1 MYDMLDVVLLCRM
14 MSAQYRIKIQP
25 GVCSTADKFDAQ
37 AWCRKDKDGYVLQ
50 VPFSP
55 YMTEEQWRYLRG
67 YIDHECGHVKF
78 TDFETYANMY
88 RSVVADCL
96 RYKPGASVTL
106 KDFLHDYASMV
117 INILE
122 DVRIERLMGIDFP
135 GSRTNLNTLSE
146 YLFKDCYSV
155 GMMMGNG
162 MTGRLYSLLFM
173 RVRSLIN
180 PALEESAQLLYDDM
194 KADVLGEYTEYTR
207 HLDAVWGIGDI
218 FVQNWNVEGAA
229 LEFIR
234 IVIEVLE
241 VLEDCTNTT
250 KGTNNRKSSGNTS
263 DSSAGGTGDSSAG
276 GTGDSSDDD
285 TGDSSDGDTGDSSDG
300 DTGDSSDGDTGDSSK
315 NAHPSRKKSVTISAK
330 TVSSMAADLYDMQR
344 DDKGN
349 VSRRFLDA
357 VRDMTDSLEDNKQIS
372 DADLMLVDSMFTH
385 TAERLDKL
393 LDKTKMNALADG
405 KPVYI
410 TGCSRVQALS
420 PEQRGDMDVVMYN
433 LYGRLADVLQ
443 TMTMVRHSTGMC
455 GARLDARVLHRTS
468 VGDGRIF
475 SKKVQRLRRVTEV
488 ALLFD
493 ASGSMSLTEYGKSNN
508 NEMAQCMAL
517 GCLKALRAL
526 PGVKSSLSGFSNG
539 EMFVMSDYG
548 GPVHEVILSAIGG
561 TPLGAS
567 LVELTSQFSDGPDV
581 RRIIL
586 FFTDGFPDNVGSVT
600 MALNLAKRSGIEVY
614 GIGLQTKAIHTFMDS
629 DHSIIVNSIHE
640 LAGGMCD
647 MLRKGMVRAYEV

>member
-1 MYDMLDVVLLCRM
+1 MYNMVDVVLLCRM
-14 MSAQYRIKIQP
+14 LSAQYKIKIQP
-25 GVCSTADKFDAQ
+25 GACSVADKFDAP

-67 YIDHECGHVKF
+67 FIDHECGHVKF
-78 TDFETYANMY
+78 TDFETYTNMQK
-88 RSVVADCL
+88 SVVDDCL
-96 RYKPGASVTL
+96 RNYKPVASVTL
-106 KDFLHDYASMV
+106 KGFLKDYANMV
-117 INILE
+117 VNILE

-135 GSRTNLNTLSE
+135 GSRTNLNKLSE
-146 YLFKDCYSV
+146 HLFKDCYSV
-155 GMMMGNG
+155 STMMGNG
-162 MTGRLYSLLFM
+162 MVGRLYSLLFM

-194 KADVLGEYTEYTR
+194 KVEVLSECMEYIR
-207 HLDAVWGIGDI
+207 HLDAVWGIGDS
-218 FVQNWNVEGAA
+218 FRQDWNVERAA
-229 LEFIR
+229 REFIR

-241 VLEDCTNTT
+241 DYTNTT
-250 KGTNNRKSSGNTS
+250 QSINSNRTSS
-263 DSSAGGTGDSSAG
+263 
-276 GTGDSSDDD
+276 
-285 TGDSSDGDTGDSSDG
+285 GDTGDSSDG
-300 DTGDSSDGDTGDSSK
+300 DTGDSSYGDTGDSSDGGT
-315 NAHPSRKKSVTISAK
+315 ASGKKSVAVSAK
-330 TVSSMAADLYDMQR
+330 AVSAMASDLYNLQWNDE
-344 DDKGN
+344 GN
-349 VSRRFLDA
+349 ISRRFLDEMQTA
-357 VRDMTDSLEDNKQIS
+357 TDRLENNNQIS
-372 DADLMLVDSMFTH
+372 DEDLTLVDSMFTH
-385 TAERLDKL
+385 TAERLDTL
-393 LDKTKMNALADG
+393 LDRTKMNALADG
-405 KPVYI
+405 KRVYI
-410 TGCSRVQALS
+410 TECSHIHALS

-443 TMTMVRHSTGMC
+443 TMTLVRHSTGLC
-455 GARLDARVLHRTS
+455 GARLDAHVLHRAS

-493 ASGSMSLTEYGKSNN
+493 ASGSMVMNEYGKSNN

-548 GPVHEVILSAIGG
+548 DPVQEVILSAIGG

-600 MALNLAKRSGIEVY
+600 MALDLAKRSGIEVY
-614 GIGLQTKAIHTFMDS
+614 GIGLQTKAINTFMDS
-629 DHSIIVNSIHE
+629 DHSIIVNSIND

>member
-25 GVCSTADKFDAQ
+25 GVCSTADKFDAP

-78 TDFETYANMY
+78 TDFETYANMS

-146 YLFKDCYSV
+146 YLFKDCCSAS
-155 GMMMGNG
+155 MTMGDG

-180 PALEESAQLLYDDM
+180 PALEEPAQLLYDDL
-194 KADVLGEYTEYTR
+194 KADVLVEDYTEYTR

-218 FVQNWNVEGAA
+218 FVQDWNVECAA

-241 VLEDCTNTT
+241 DYTNTT

-263 DSSAGGTGDSSAG
+263 DSSAAG
-276 GTGDSSDDD
+276 G
-285 TGDSSDGDTGDSSDG
+285 TGDSSDG

-315 NAHPSRKKSVTISAK
+315 AAPASRKKSVTISAK

-372 DADLMLVDSMFTH
+372 DEDLAFMDAMFSR
-385 TAERLDKL
+385 TAKRLDTL
-393 LDKTKMNALADG
+393 LDRTKMNALADG

-410 TGCSRVQALS
+410 TGCSRVHALS

-455 GARLDARVLHRTS
+455 GARLDAHVLHRTS

-526 PGVKSSLSGFSNG
+526 PVVKSSLSGFSNG

>member
-25 GVCSTADKFDAQ
+25 GVCSTADKFDAP

-78 TDFETYANMY
+78 TDFETYANMS

-146 YLFKDCYSV
+146 YLFKDCCSV
-155 GMMMGNG
+155 SMTMGNG

-194 KADVLGEYTEYTR
+194 KADVLGKYTEYTR
-207 HLDAVWGIGDI
+207 HLDAVWDIGDI
-218 FVQNWNVEGAA
+218 FVQDWNVEGAA

-241 VLEDCTNTT
+241 DYTNTT

-263 DSSAGGTGDSSAG
+263 DSSAGGTGDSS
-276 GTGDSSDDD
+276 
-285 TGDSSDGDTGDSSDG
+285 DGDTSDSP
-300 DTGDSSDGDTGDSSK
+300 DGDTGDSSK
-315 NAHPSRKKSVTISAK
+315 AAQTSRKKSVTISAK

-357 VRDMTDSLEDNKQIS
+357 VRDMTDSLEDNNQIS
-372 DADLMLVDSMFTH
+372 DEDLAFMDAMFSR
-385 TAERLDKL
+385 TAKRLDTL
-393 LDKTKMNALADG
+393 LDKTKMTALADG
-405 KPVYI
+405 KHVYI
-410 TGCSRVQALS
+410 TDCSRVQALS

>member
-1 MYDMLDVVLLCRM
+1 MYNMVDVVLLCRM
-14 MSAQYRIKIQP
+14 LSAQYKIKIQP
-25 GVCSTADKFDAQ
+25 GTCSVADKFDAP
-37 AWCRKDKDGYVLQ
+37 AWCRKDKDGYILS

-67 YIDHECGHVKF
+67 FIDHECGHVKF
-78 TDFETYANMY
+78 TDFQTYMDLQK
-88 RSVVADCL
+88 SVVADCL
-96 RYKPGASVTL
+96 QYKPRASAYL
-106 KDFLHDYASMV
+106 KDFLKDYANMV

-135 GSRTNLNTLSE
+135 GSRTNLNKLSE
-146 YLFKDCYSV
+146 HLFKDCYSV
-155 GMMMGNG
+155 STMMGNG
-162 MTGRLYSLLFM
+162 MAGRLYSLLFM

-194 KADVLGEYTEYTR
+194 KADVQVDDYAEYTR

-218 FVQNWNVEGAA
+218 FRQDWSVEHAA

-241 VLEDCTNTT
+241 DYTNTT
-250 KGTNNRKSSGNTS
+250 QGTSNRTSSG
-263 DSSAGGTGDSSAG
+263 
-276 GTGDSSDDD
+276 D
-285 TGDSSDGDTGDSSDG
+285 TGDSSYGDTGDSSDG
-300 DTGDSSDGDTGDSSK
+300 GTASG
-315 NAHPSRKKSVTISAK
+315 KKSVAVSDKAVSAM
-330 TVSSMAADLYDMQR
+330 SSDLYGIRR

-349 VSRRFLDA
+349 ISRRFLDA
-357 VRDMTDSLEDNKQIS
+357 VWDMTDSLKDNNQIS
-372 DADLMLVDSMFTH
+372 DADLAFMDFMFTRP
-385 TAERLDKL
+385 ADRL
-393 LDKTKMNALADG
+393 LDTLRYKNMMDALADG
-405 KPVYI
+405 KRVYI
-410 TGCSRVQALS
+410 TEHNYVHALN

-443 TMTMVRHSTGMC
+443 TMTLVRHGTGMC
-455 GARLDARVLHRTS
+455 GARLDARVLHRAS

-493 ASGSMSLTEYGKSNN
+493 ASGSMSMNEYGQSNN

-539 EMFVMSDYG
+539 EMFVMSDYDD
-548 GPVHEVILSAIGG
+548 PVQEVILSACGG

-600 MALNLAKRSGIEVY
+600 LALDLAKRSGIEVY
-614 GIGLQTKAIHTFMDS
+614 GIGLQTKAINTFMDS
-629 DHSIIVNSIHE
+629 DHSIIVNSIND

>member
-1 MYDMLDVVLLCRM
+1 MYDIVDVVLLCRM

-25 GVCSTADKFDAQ
+25 GVCSSADKFDAQ

-78 TDFETYANMY
+78 TDFETYANMS
-88 RSVVADCL
+88 RSVVSDCL
-96 RYKPGASVTL
+96 RYKPGASLTL

-146 YLFKDCYSV
+146 YLFKDCCSV
-155 GMMMGNG
+155 SMTMGNG

-180 PALEESAQLLYDDM
+180 PALEESAQLLYDDL
-194 KADVLGEYTEYTR
+194 KADVQEKYTDYTR
-207 HLDAVWGIGDI
+207 HLDAVWDIGDI
-218 FVQNWNVEGAA
+218 FVQNWNVESAA

-241 VLEDCTNTT
+241 DYTNTT

-263 DSSAGGTGDSSAG
+263 DSSAGGTGDSS
-276 GTGDSSDDD
+276 
-285 TGDSSDGDTGDSSDG
+285 DG

-315 NAHPSRKKSVTISAK
+315 AAPASRKKSVIISAK
-330 TVSSMAADLYDMQR
+330 TVSSMAADLYDMQQ

-357 VRDMTDSLEDNKQIS
+357 VRDMTDSLEDNNQIS
-372 DADLMLVDSMFTH
+372 DEDLAFMDAMFSH
-385 TAERLDKL
+385 TAKRLDTL
-393 LDKTKMNALADG
+393 LDRTKMNALADG

-410 TGCSRVQALS
+410 TGCSRVNALS

-647 MLRKGMVRAYEV
+647 MLRKGMVRAYEI

>member
-25 GVCSTADKFDAQ
+25 GVCSSADKFDAP

-78 TDFETYANMY
+78 TDFKTYANMY

-96 RYKPGASVTL
+96 QYKPGASVTL

-146 YLFKDCYSV
+146 YLFKDCCSV
-155 GMMMGNG
+155 SMTMGNG

-207 HLDAVWGIGDI
+207 HLDAVWGIGDS
-218 FVQNWNVEGAA
+218 FVQDWNVEGAA

-241 VLEDCTNTT
+241 DYTDTT
-250 KGTNNRKSSGNTS
+250 KGTNNRKSSG
-263 DSSAGGTGDSSAG
+263 DTGDSSAC
-276 GTGDSSDDD
+276 GTSDSSDGG
-285 TGDSSDGDTGDSSDG
+285 TGDSSDGDTSDSSDG
-300 DTGDSSDGDTGDSSK
+300 DTSDSAK
-315 NAHPSRKKSVTISAK
+315 NAQTSRKKSVTISAK

-357 VRDMTDSLEDNKQIS
+357 VQDMTDSLEDNKQIS
-372 DADLMLVDSMFTH
+372 DEDLAFMDAMFSH
-385 TAERLDKL
+385 TAKRLDKL

-433 LYGRLADVLQ
+433 LYGRLAGVLQ

-548 GPVHEVILSAIGG
+548 APVHEVILSAIGG

>member
-1 MYDMLDVVLLCRM
+1 MYDIVDVVLLCRM
-14 MSAQYRIKIQP
+14 MSAQYRIKIRP
-25 GVCSTADKFDAQ
+25 GVCSSADKFDAP

-146 YLFKDCYSV
+146 YLFKDCCSV
-155 GMMMGNG
+155 SMMMGNG

-194 KADVLGEYTEYTR
+194 KADVQVENYTEYTR
-207 HLDAVWGIGDI
+207 HLDAVWDIGDS
-218 FVQNWNVEGAA
+218 FVQDWNVECAA

-241 VLEDCTNTT
+241 DYTNTAQ
-250 KGTNNRKSSGNTS
+250 GTNSNGTSS
-263 DSSAGGTGDSSAG
+263 
-276 GTGDSSDDD
+276 
-285 TGDSSDGDTGDSSDG
+285 
-300 DTGDSSDGDTGDSSK
+300 GDTGDSSK
-315 NAHPSRKKSVTISAK
+315 DAQPSRKKSVTISAK

-349 VSRRFLDA
+349 ISRRFLDA
-357 VRDMTDSLEDNKQIS
+357 VRDMTDSLEDNNQIS
-372 DADLMLVDSMFTH
+372 DEDLAFMDAMFSH

-393 LDKTKMNALADG
+393 LDRTKMNALADG
-405 KPVYI
+405 KRVCI
-410 TGCSRVQALS
+410 TNCSHVHVLS

-443 TMTMVRHSTGMC
+443 TMTLVRHSTGLC
-455 GARLDARVLHRTS
+455 GARLDARVLHRAS

-548 GPVHEVILSAIGG
+548 APVHEVILSAIGG

-600 MALNLAKRSGIEVY
+600 MALNMAKRSGIEVY
-614 GIGLQTKAIHTFMDS
+614 GIGLQTKAINTFMDS

>member
-1 MYDMLDVVLLCRM
+1 MYDMVDVVLLCRM
-14 MSAQYRIKIQP
+14 LSTQYKIKIQP
-25 GVCSTADKFDAQ
+25 GACSVADKFDAP
-37 AWCRKDKDGYVLQ
+37 AWCRKDKDGYILS

-67 YIDHECGHVKF
+67 FIDHECGHVKF
-78 TDFETYANMY
+78 TDFQTYMDLQK
-88 RSVVADCL
+88 SVVADCL
-96 RYKPGASVTL
+96 QYKPGASAYL
-106 KDFLHDYASMV
+106 KDFLKDYANMV
-117 INILE
+117 VNILE

-135 GSRTNLNTLSE
+135 GSRTNLNKLSE
-146 YLFKDCYSV
+146 HLFKDCYSV
-155 GMMMGNG
+155 STMMGNG
-162 MTGRLYSLLFM
+162 MAGRLYSLLFM

-194 KADVLGEYTEYTR
+194 KADVQVDDYAEYTR

-218 FVQNWNVEGAA
+218 FRQDWSVEHAA

-241 VLEDCTNTT
+241 DYTNTT
-250 KGTNNRKSSGNTS
+250 QGNNSNRTSSGDTS
-263 DSSAGGTGDSSAG
+263 
-276 GTGDSSDDD
+276 DSSDDD
-285 TGDSSDGDTGDSSDG
+285 TS
-300 DTGDSSDGDTGDSSK
+300 DSSDGDTGDSSK
-315 NAHPSRKKSVTISAK
+315 DAKASKKSVSISSKA
-330 TVSSMAADLYDMQR
+330 VSAMSSGLYNLLQE
-344 DDKGN
+344 DKGDIR
-349 VSRRFLDA
+349 RRFLC
-357 VRDMTDSLEDNKQIS
+357 VVQDMTDSLENNNQIS
-372 DADLMLVDSMFTH
+372 DADLTLVDSMFTH
-385 TAERLDKL
+385 TAERLVDTLRNKAMM
-393 LDKTKMNALADG
+393 DVLADG
-405 KPVYI
+405 KRVYI
-410 TGCSRVQALS
+410 TDLS
-420 PEQRGDMDVVMYN
+420 YVHTLNPEQRGDMDVVMYN

-455 GARLDARVLHRTS
+455 GARLDARVLHRAS

-493 ASGSMSLTEYGKSNN
+493 ASGSMSMNEYGQSNN

-548 GPVHEVILSAIGG
+548 DPVQEVILSAVGG
-561 TPLGAS
+561 TPLGPS

-600 MALNLAKRSGIEVY
+600 MALDLAKLSCIEVY
-614 GIGLQTKAIHTFMDS
+614 GIGLQTKAINTFMDS
-629 DHSIIVNSIHE
+629 DHSIVVNSIND

>member
-25 GVCSTADKFDAQ
+25 GVCTAADKFGAP

-96 RYKPGASVTL
+96 QYKPGASVTL

-146 YLFKDCYSV
+146 YLFKDCCSV
-155 GMMMGNG
+155 SMMMGNG

-194 KADVLGEYTEYTR
+194 KADVQVENYTEYTR

-218 FVQNWNVEGAA
+218 FVQDWNVESAA

-241 VLEDCTNTT
+241 DYTNTT

-263 DSSAGGTGDSSAG
+263 DSSAGGTGDSSDG
-276 GTGDSSDDD
+276 DD
-285 TGDSSDGDTGDSSDG
+285 TSDSSDGD
-300 DTGDSSDGDTGDSSK
+300 DTSDSSDGDTGDSSK
-315 NAHPSRKKSVTISAK
+315 PAQPSRKKSVTISAK

-357 VRDMTDSLEDNKQIS
+357 VRDMTDSLEDNNQIS
-372 DADLMLVDSMFTH
+372 DADLMLVDSMFSH

-393 LDKTKMNALADG
+393 LDKHKMNALADG

-410 TGCSRVQALS
+410 TGCSRVNALS

-561 TPLGAS
+561 TPLGSS

-586 FFTDGFPDNVGSVT
+586 FFTDGFPDNVGAVT
-600 MALNLAKRSGIEVY
+600 MALDLAKRSGIEVY

>member
-1 MYDMLDVVLLCRM
+1 MYDIVDVVLLCRM

-25 GVCSTADKFDAQ
+25 GVCSTADKFDAP

-78 TDFETYANMY
+78 TDFETYTNMY

-96 RYKPGASVTL
+96 SYKPGASVAL
-106 KDFLHDYASMV
+106 KDFLYDYASMV

-146 YLFKDCYSV
+146 YLFKDYCSASMLMGK
-155 GMMMGNG
+155 GMA
-162 MTGRLYSLLFM
+162 GRLYSLLFM

-180 PALEESAQLLYDDM
+180 PALEEPAQLLYDDL
-194 KADVLGEYTEYTR
+194 KADVLVEDYTEYTR

-218 FVQNWNVEGAA
+218 FVQDWNVESAA

-241 VLEDCTNTT
+241 DYTNTAQ
-250 KGTNNRKSSGNTS
+250 GTNNRKSSGDTN
-263 DSSAGGTGDSSAG
+263 DSSAG
-276 GTGDSSDDD
+276 D
-285 TGDSSDGDTGDSSDG
+285 TS
-300 DTGDSSDGDTGDSSK
+300 DSSDGDTGDSSK
-315 NAHPSRKKSVTISAK
+315 NANASRKKSVAISTMA
-330 TVSSMAADLYDMQR
+330 VSAMSSDLYDMQR

-349 VSRRFLDA
+349 ISRRFLDA
-357 VRDMTDSLEDNKQIS
+357 VRDMTDSLENNNQIS
-372 DADLMLVDSMFTH
+372 DADQAFMDSMFSH

-393 LDKTKMNALADG
+393 LDKHKMDALADG

-410 TGCSRVQALS
+410 TDCSHVHALS

-433 LYGRLADVLQ
+433 LYGKLADVLQ
-443 TMTMVRHSTGMC
+443 TMTLVRHSTGLC
-455 GARLDARVLHRTS
+455 GARLDARVLHRAS

-493 ASGSMSLTEYGKSNN
+493 ASGSMGVNEYGKSNN

-548 GPVHEVILSAIGG
+548 APVHEVILSAIGG

-586 FFTDGFPDNVGSVT
+586 FFTDGFPDNVGFVT

-614 GIGLQTKAIHTFMDS
+614 GIGLQTKAINTFMDS

-647 MLRKGMVRAYEV
+647 MLRNGMVRAYEV

>member
-1 MYDMLDVVLLCRM
+1 MYDILDVVLLCRM

-55 YMTEEQWRYLRG
+55 RMTDEQWRYLRG

-96 RYKPGASVTL
+96 QYKPGASVTL

-146 YLFKDCYSV
+146 YLFKDCCSMS
-155 GMMMGNG
+155 MMMGNG

-180 PALEESAQLLYDDM
+180 PALEESAQLLYDDL
-194 KADVLGEYTEYTR
+194 KADVQVENYTDYTR
-207 HLDAVWGIGDI
+207 HLDAVWDIGDS
-218 FVQNWNVEGAA
+218 FVQNWNVECAA

-241 VLEDCTNTT
+241 DYTNTT
-250 KGTNNRKSSGNTS
+250 KGTNNRKSSGTTS
-263 DSSAGGTGDSSAG
+263 DSSAGGTGDSS
-276 GTGDSSDDD
+276 
-285 TGDSSDGDTGDSSDG
+285 DGDTS
-300 DTGDSSDGDTGDSSK
+300 DSSDGDTGDSSK
-315 NAHPSRKKSVTISAK
+315 DANPSRKKSVTISAK

-349 VSRRFLDA
+349 IRRRFLDA
-357 VRDMTDSLEDNKQIS
+357 VLDMTDSLENNNQIS
-372 DADLMLVDSMFTH
+372 DEDLAFMDAMFSR
-385 TAERLDKL
+385 TAERLDTL
-393 LDKTKMNALADG
+393 LDKHKMDELAGG
-405 KPVYI
+405 KRVYI
-410 TGCSRVQALS
+410 TDCSHVHALS

-443 TMTMVRHSTGMC
+443 TMTLVRHSTGLC

-493 ASGSMSLTEYGKSNN
+493 ASGSMRLTEYGQSHN

-548 GPVHEVILSAIGG
+548 APIHEVILSAIGG

>member
-1 MYDMLDVVLLCRM
+1 MYDIVDVVLLCRM

-25 GVCSTADKFDAQ
+25 GVFSVADKFDAS

-78 TDFETYANMY
+78 TDFQTYTDLHK
-88 RSVVADCL
+88 SVVADCL
-96 RYKPGASVTL
+96 QYKPRASVTL

-146 YLFKDCYSV
+146 YLFKDCCSV
-155 GMMMGNG
+155 STMMGDG
-162 MTGRLYSLLFM
+162 MAGRLYSLLFM

-194 KADVLGEYTEYTR
+194 KADVLVEDYTEYTR

-218 FVQNWNVEGAA
+218 FVQDWNVERAA

-241 VLEDCTNTT
+241 DYTNTAQ
-250 KGTNNRKSSGNTS
+250 GTNSNGTSSGDTS
-263 DSSAGGTGDSSAG
+263 
-276 GTGDSSDDD
+276 
-285 TGDSSDGDTGDSSDG
+285 
-300 DTGDSSDGDTGDSSK
+300 DSSDGDTGDSSK
-315 NAHPSRKKSVTISAK
+315 DAHTSGKKSVAVSTMAVSAM
-330 TVSSMAADLYDMQR
+330 SSDLYDMQR
-344 DDKGN
+344 DDEGN
-349 VSRRFLDA
+349 ISRRFLDA
-357 VRDMTDSLEDNKQIS
+357 VRDMTDSLENNNQIS
-372 DADLMLVDSMFTH
+372 DEDLAFMDSMFSR
-385 TAERLDKL
+385 TAERLDTL
-393 LDKTKMNALADG
+393 LDKHKMDELADG
-405 KPVYI
+405 KRVYI
-410 TGCSRVQALS
+410 TDCSHVHALS

-433 LYGRLADVLQ
+433 FYGRLADVLQ
-443 TMTMVRHSTGMC
+443 TMTLVRHSTGLC
-455 GARLDARVLHRTS
+455 GARLDAHVLHRAS

-493 ASGSMSLTEYGKSNN
+493 ASGSMSMTEYGKSNN

-548 GPVHEVILSAIGG
+548 DPIHEVILSAVGG

-614 GIGLQTKAIHTFMDS
+614 GIGLQTKAINTFMDS

-640 LAGGMCD
+640 LADGMCD

>member
-1 MYDMLDVVLLCRM
+1 MYDIVDVVLLCRM

-25 GVCSTADKFDAQ
+25 GVCSTADKFDAS

-78 TDFETYANMY
+78 TDFQTYMDLQK
-88 RSVVADCL
+88 SVVDDCL
-96 RYKPGASVTL
+96 RNYKPGASVTL
-106 KDFLHDYASMV
+106 KDFLHNYASMV

-155 GMMMGNG
+155 STMMGDG
-162 MTGRLYSLLFM
+162 MAGRLYSLLFM

-194 KADVLGEYTEYTR
+194 KADVLVEDYTEYTR

-218 FVQNWNVEGAA
+218 FVQDWNVERAA

-241 VLEDCTNTT
+241 DYTNTAQ
-250 KGTNNRKSSGNTS
+250 GTNSNGTSSGDTS
-263 DSSAGGTGDSSAG
+263 
-276 GTGDSSDDD
+276 
-285 TGDSSDGDTGDSSDG
+285 DSSDGDTSDSSDG
-300 DTGDSSDGDTGDSSK
+300 DTDDSSDGDTSDSSK
-315 NAHPSRKKSVTISAK
+315 DAHVSRKQSVAVSTMAVSAM
-330 TVSSMAADLYDMQR
+330 SSDLYDMQR

-349 VSRRFLDA
+349 ISRRFLEA
-357 VRDMTDSLEDNKQIS
+357 VRDMTDSLENNNQVS
-372 DADLMLVDSMFTH
+372 DEDLAFMDSMFSH
-385 TAERLDKL
+385 TAERLDTL
-393 LDKTKMNALADG
+393 LDKQKMDDLADG
-405 KPVYI
+405 KRVYI
-410 TGCSRVQALS
+410 TKDSHVHALS

-443 TMTMVRHSTGMC
+443 TMTLVRHSTGLC

-493 ASGSMSLTEYGKSNN
+493 ASGSMRMTEYGKSNN

-548 GPVHEVILSAIGG
+548 APVHEVILSAVGG

-600 MALNLAKRSGIEVY
+600 MALNLAKRSGIKVY

>member
-25 GVCSTADKFDAQ
+25 GVCSTADKFDAP

-78 TDFETYANMY
+78 TDFETYTNMY

-146 YLFKDCYSV
+146 YLFKDCCSV
-155 GMMMGNG
+155 SMMMGKG
-162 MTGRLYSLLFM
+162 MAGRLYSLLFM

-194 KADVLGEYTEYTR
+194 KADVQVENYTEYTR

-218 FVQNWNVEGAA
+218 FVQDWNVECAA

-241 VLEDCTNTT
+241 DYTNTT
-250 KGTNNRKSSGNTS
+250 KGTRNRKSSGNTS
-263 DSSAGGTGDSSAG
+263 DSSAGGTGDSS
-276 GTGDSSDDD
+276 
-285 TGDSSDGDTGDSSDG
+285 
-300 DTGDSSDGDTGDSSK
+300 DGDTGDSSK
-315 NAHPSRKKSVTISAK
+315 DAHASRKKSVTISAK

-357 VRDMTDSLEDNKQIS
+357 VRDMTDSLEDNNQIS
-372 DADLMLVDSMFTH
+372 DADLAFMDAMFSH
-385 TAERLDKL
+385 TAKRLDTL
-393 LDKTKMNALADG
+393 LDRTKMNALADG

-410 TGCSRVQALS
+410 TDCSRVHALS

>member
-1 MYDMLDVVLLCRM
+1 MYDMVDVVLLCRM
-14 MSAQYRIKIQP
+14 LSAQYRIKIQP
-25 GVCSTADKFDAQ
+25 GAFSVADKFDAR
-37 AWCRKDKDGYVLQ
+37 AWCRKDEDGYVLQ

-55 YMTEEQWRYLRG
+55 YMTDEQWRYLRG

-78 TDFETYANMY
+78 TDFQTYTDLQK
-88 RSVVADCL
+88 SVVADCL
-96 RYKPGASVTL
+96 CYKPRASAYL
-106 KDFLHDYASMV
+106 KDFLHKYADMV
-117 INILE
+117 VNILE

-135 GSRTNLNTLSE
+135 GSRTNLNKLSE

-155 GMMMGNG
+155 STMMGDG
-162 MTGRLYSLLFM
+162 MTGKLYSLLFM

-194 KADVLGEYTEYTR
+194 KADVQVDDYAEYTR

-218 FVQNWNVEGAA
+218 FVQDWNVERAA

-241 VLEDCTNTT
+241 DYTNTT
-250 KGTNNRKSSGNTS
+250 QGTNSNRTSSG
-263 DSSAGGTGDSSAG
+263 D
-276 GTGDSSDDD
+276 TGDSSDDD
-285 TGDSSDGDTGDSSDG
+285 TDDSQDGDTGDSSDG
-300 DTGDSSDGDTGDSSK
+300 GTASE
-315 NAHPSRKKSVTISAK
+315 KKSVDISTKA
-330 TVSSMAADLYDMQR
+330 VSVMASGLYKLQHE
-344 DDKGN
+344 DKGN
-349 VSRRFLDA
+349 IRKRFLD
-357 VRDMTDSLEDNKQIS
+357 VVQDMTDSLENNNKIS
-372 DADLMLVDSMFTH
+372 DVDLAFMDIMFSQP
-385 TAERLDKL
+385 AERL
-393 LDKTKMNALADG
+393 LDTLRNKDMMDALADG
-405 KPVYI
+405 KRVYI
-410 TGCSRVQALS
+410 TDHNYVHALN

-443 TMTMVRHSTGMC
+443 TMTLVRHSTGMC
-455 GARLDARVLHRTS
+455 GARLDSRVLHRAS

-493 ASGSMSLTEYGKSNN
+493 ASGSMAPNNYDRYNN

-539 EMFVMSDYG
+539 EMFVMSDYDD
-548 GPVHEVILSAIGG
+548 PVQEVILSACGG

-586 FFTDGFPDNVGSVT
+586 FFTDGFPDNVGFVT
-600 MALNLAKRSGIEVY
+600 LALDLAKRSGIEVY
-614 GIGLQTKAIHTFMDS
+614 GIGLQTKAINTFMDS
-629 DHSIIVNSIHE
+629 DHSIIVNSIND

>member
-1 MYDMLDVVLLCRM
+1 MYDIVDVVLLCRM

-25 GVCSTADKFDAQ
+25 GVCTEADKFSAS

-96 RYKPGASVTL
+96 RYKPGASLTL

-135 GSRTNLNTLSE
+135 GSRTILNTLSE
-146 YLFKDCYSV
+146 YLFKDCCSV
-155 GMMMGNG
+155 SMLMGDG

-180 PALEESAQLLYDDM
+180 PALEEPAQLLYDDL
-194 KADVLGEYTEYTR
+194 KADVQEKYTDYTR
-207 HLDAVWGIGDI
+207 HLDAVWDIGDS
-218 FVQNWNVEGAA
+218 FVQNWNVECAA
-229 LEFIR
+229 LEFIG
-234 IVIEVLE
+234 IIIEALE
-241 VLEDCTNTT
+241 ALEDYTNTT

-263 DSSAGGTGDSSAG
+263 SDSSAG
-276 GTGDSSDDD
+276 
-285 TGDSSDGDTGDSSDG
+285 G

-330 TVSSMAADLYDMQR
+330 TVSSMAADLYDMQQ
-344 DDKGN
+344 DDRGN

-357 VRDMTDSLEDNKQIS
+357 VRDMTDSLENNNQIS
-372 DADLMLVDSMFTH
+372 DEDLAFMDAMFSR
-385 TAERLDKL
+385 TAERLDTL
-393 LDKTKMNALADG
+393 LDKRKLDDLADG
-405 KPVYI
+405 KRVYI
-410 TGCSRVQALS
+410 TDCSHVHALS

-443 TMTMVRHSTGMC
+443 TMTMVRHSTGLC

-493 ASGSMSLTEYGKSNN
+493 ASGSMSMTEYGKSNN

-614 GIGLQTKAIHTFMDS
+614 GIGLQTKAINTFMDS

>member
-1 MYDMLDVVLLCRM
+1 MYDIVDVVLLCRM

-25 GVCSTADKFDAQ
+25 GVFSIADKFDAS

-135 GSRTNLNTLSE
+135 GSRTNLNMLSE
-146 YLFKDCYSV
+146 YLFKDCCSV
-155 GMMMGNG
+155 SMMMGEG
-162 MTGRLYSLLFM
+162 MAGRLYSLLFM

-194 KADVLGEYTEYTR
+194 KADVQVDDYAEYTR

-218 FVQNWNVEGAA
+218 FVQDWNVERAA

-241 VLEDCTNTT
+241 DYTNTAQ
-250 KGTNNRKSSGNTS
+250 GTNSNGTSSGDTS
-263 DSSAGGTGDSSAG
+263 DSSAGDTGDSSAG
-276 GTGDSSDDD
+276 G
-285 TGDSSDGDTGDSSDG
+285 
-300 DTGDSSDGDTGDSSK
+300 TGDSSDGDTGDSSK
-315 NAHPSRKKSVTISAK
+315 NANASRKKSVAISTMA
-330 TVSSMAADLYDMQR
+330 VSAMSSDLYDMQR

-349 VSRRFLDA
+349 ISRRFLDA
-357 VRDMTDSLEDNKQIS
+357 VRDMTDSLENNNQIS
-372 DADLMLVDSMFTH
+372 DADLAFMDSMFSH
-385 TAERLDKL
+385 TAERLDKM
-393 LDKTKMNALADG
+393 LDKYKMDALADG

-410 TGCSRVQALS
+410 TDHSHVHALS

-443 TMTMVRHSTGMC
+443 TMTLVRHSTGLC
-455 GARLDARVLHRTS
+455 GARLDAHVLHRAS

-493 ASGSMSLTEYGKSNN
+493 ASGSMGVNEYGKSNN

-548 GPVHEVILSAIGG
+548 GPVHEVILSAVGG

-614 GIGLQTKAIHTFMDS
+614 GIGLQTKAINTFMDS

>member
-1 MYDMLDVVLLCRM
+1 MYDIVDVVLLCRM

-25 GVCSTADKFDAQ
+25 GVCSTADKFDAP

-96 RYKPGASVTL
+96 QYKPGASVTL

-146 YLFKDCYSV
+146 YLFKDCCSV
-155 GMMMGNG
+155 SMMMGNG

-180 PALEESAQLLYDDM
+180 PALEESAQLLYDDL
-194 KADVLGEYTEYTR
+194 KADVQEKYTDYTR

-218 FVQNWNVEGAA
+218 FVQDWNVECAA

-241 VLEDCTNTT
+241 DYTNTAQ
-250 KGTNNRKSSGNTS
+250 GTNNRKSSC
-263 DSSAGGTGDSSAG
+263 DTGDSSAG
-276 GTGDSSDDD
+276 G
-285 TGDSSDGDTGDSSDG
+285 TGDSSDG

-315 NAHPSRKKSVTISAK
+315 AAPASRKKSVTISAK
-330 TVSSMAADLYDMQR
+330 TVSSMAADLYDMQQ

-357 VRDMTDSLEDNKQIS
+357 VRDMTDSLEDNNQIS
-372 DADLMLVDSMFTH
+372 DEDLAFMDAMFSH
-385 TAERLDKL
+385 TAKRLDTL
-393 LDKTKMNALADG
+393 LDRTKMNALADG

-410 TGCSRVQALS
+410 TGCSRVNALS

-443 TMTMVRHSTGMC
+443 TLTMVRHSTGMC

-493 ASGSMSLTEYGKSNN
+493 ASGSMRMTEYSKSNN

-539 EMFVMSDYG
+539 KMFVMSDYG
-548 GPVHEVILSAIGG
+548 APVHEVILSAVGG

-614 GIGLQTKAIHTFMDS
+614 GIGLQTKAINTFMDS

>member
-1 MYDMLDVVLLCRM
+1 MYDILDVVLLCRM

-96 RYKPGASVTL
+96 QYKPGASVTL

-146 YLFKDCYSV
+146 YLFKDCCSV
-155 GMMMGNG
+155 SMVMGNG

-180 PALEESAQLLYDDM
+180 PALEESAQLLYDDL
-194 KADVLGEYTEYTR
+194 KAEVLSEYTEYTR
-207 HLDAVWGIGDI
+207 HLDDVWGIGDS
-218 FVQNWNVEGAA
+218 FVQDWSVESAA

-241 VLEDCTNTT
+241 DYTNTAQ
-250 KGTNNRKSSGNTS
+250 GTNNRKSSGDTN
-263 DSSAGGTGDSSAG
+263 DSSA
-276 GTGDSSDDD
+276 
-285 TGDSSDGDTGDSSDG
+285 GDTGDSSDG
-300 DTGDSSDGDTGDSSK
+300 DTGDSSDGGTGDSSDGGTGDSSK
-315 NAHPSRKKSVTISAK
+315 NANPSRKKSVTISAK

-349 VSRRFLDA
+349 ISRRFLDA
-357 VRDMTDSLEDNKQIS
+357 VRDMMDSLEDNNQIS
-372 DADLMLVDSMFTH
+372 DADLAFMDAMFSH
-385 TAERLDKL
+385 TAKRLDTL
-393 LDKTKMNALADG
+393 LDKHKMDALADG
-405 KPVYI
+405 KPVNI
-410 TGCSRVQALS
+410 TNCSHVHALS

-443 TMTMVRHSTGMC
+443 TMTLVRHSTGMC
-455 GARLDARVLHRTS
+455 GARLDARVLHRAS

-539 EMFVMSDYG
+539 EMFVKSDNG
-548 GPVHEVILSAIGG
+548 GPVHEVILSAVGG

-581 RRIIL
+581 RRIVL

-614 GIGLQTKAIHTFMDS
+614 GIGLQTKAINTFMDS
-629 DHSIIVNSIHE
+629 DHSIIVNSIND

>member
-1 MYDMLDVVLLCRM
+1 MYDMVDVVLLCRM
-14 MSAQYRIKIQP
+14 LSAQYKIKIQP
-25 GVCSTADKFDAQ
+25 GACSVADKFDAP
-37 AWCRKDKDGYVLQ
+37 AWCRKDKDGYILS

-67 YIDHECGHVKF
+67 FIDHECGHVKF
-78 TDFETYANMY
+78 TDFQTYMDLQK
-88 RSVVADCL
+88 SVVADCL
-96 RYKPGASVTL
+96 QYKPRASAYL
-106 KDFLHDYASMV
+106 KDFLKDYANMV
-117 INILE
+117 VNILE

-135 GSRTNLNTLSE
+135 GSRTNLNKLSE
-146 YLFKDCYSV
+146 HLFKDCYSV
-155 GMMMGNG
+155 STMMGNG
-162 MTGRLYSLLFM
+162 MAGRLYSLLFM

-194 KADVLGEYTEYTR
+194 KADVQVDDYAEYTR

-218 FVQNWNVEGAA
+218 FRQDWSVEHAA

-241 VLEDCTNTT
+241 DYTNTT
-250 KGTNNRKSSGNTS
+250 QGTSNRTSSG
-263 DSSAGGTGDSSAG
+263 
-276 GTGDSSDDD
+276 D
-285 TGDSSDGDTGDSSDG
+285 TGDSSYGDTGDSSDG
-300 DTGDSSDGDTGDSSK
+300 GTASG
-315 NAHPSRKKSVTISAK
+315 KKSVAVSDKAVSAM
-330 TVSSMAADLYDMQR
+330 SSDLYAIRR

-349 VSRRFLDA
+349 ISRRFLDA
-357 VRDMTDSLEDNKQIS
+357 VWDMTDSLKDNNQIS
-372 DADLMLVDSMFTH
+372 DADLAFMDFMFTRP
-385 TAERLDKL
+385 ADRL
-393 LDKTKMNALADG
+393 LDTLRYKNMMDALADG
-405 KPVYI
+405 KRVYI
-410 TGCSRVQALS
+410 TEHNYVHALN

-443 TMTMVRHSTGMC
+443 TMTLVRHGTGMC
-455 GARLDARVLHRTS
+455 GARLDARVLHRAS

-493 ASGSMSLTEYGKSNN
+493 ASGSMSMNEYGQSNN

-539 EMFVMSDYG
+539 EMFVMSDYDD
-548 GPVHEVILSAIGG
+548 PVQEVILSACGG

-600 MALNLAKRSGIEVY
+600 LALDLAKRSGIEVY
-614 GIGLQTKAIHTFMDS
+614 GIGLQTKAINTFMDS
-629 DHSIIVNSIHE
+629 DYSIIVNSIND

>member
-1 MYDMLDVVLLCRM
+1 MYDIVDVVLLCRM

-25 GVCSTADKFDAQ
+25 GVCSSADKFDAQ

-106 KDFLHDYASMV
+106 KDFLYDYASMV

-146 YLFKDCYSV
+146 YLFKDCCSV
-155 GMMMGNG
+155 SMTMGNG

-180 PALEESAQLLYDDM
+180 PALEESAQLLYDDL
-194 KADVLGEYTEYTR
+194 KADVQEKYTDYTR

-218 FVQNWNVEGAA
+218 FVQNWNVECAA

-241 VLEDCTNTT
+241 DYTNTT

-263 DSSAGGTGDSSAG
+263 DSSAGGTGDSS
-276 GTGDSSDDD
+276 
-285 TGDSSDGDTGDSSDG
+285 DG

-315 NAHPSRKKSVTISAK
+315 AAQASRKKSVTISAK

-357 VRDMTDSLEDNKQIS
+357 VRDMTDSLEDNNQIS
-372 DADLMLVDSMFTH
+372 DEDLAFMDAMFSH
-385 TAERLDKL
+385 TAKRLDTL
-393 LDKTKMNALADG
+393 LDRTKMNALADG

-410 TGCSRVQALS
+410 TDCSRVNALS

-526 PGVKSSLSGFSNG
+526 PGVKSSLNGFSNG

-548 GPVHEVILSAIGG
+548 APVHEVILSAIGG

>member
-1 MYDMLDVVLLCRM
+1 MYDIVDVVLLCRM

-25 GVCSTADKFDAQ
+25 GVCSSADKFDAQ

-78 TDFETYANMY
+78 TDFETYANMS
-88 RSVVADCL
+88 RSVVSDCL
-96 RYKPGASVTL
+96 RYKPGASLTL

-146 YLFKDCYSV
+146 YLFKDCCSV
-155 GMMMGNG
+155 SMTMGNG

-180 PALEESAQLLYDDM
+180 PALEASAQLLYDDL
-194 KADVLGEYTEYTR
+194 KADVQEKYTDYTC
-207 HLDAVWGIGDI
+207 HLDAVWDIGDI
-218 FVQNWNVEGAA
+218 FVQNWNVESAA

-241 VLEDCTNTT
+241 DYTNTT

-263 DSSAGGTGDSSAG
+263 DSSAGGTGDSS
-276 GTGDSSDDD
+276 
-285 TGDSSDGDTGDSSDG
+285 
-300 DTGDSSDGDTGDSSK
+300 DGDTGDSSK
-315 NAHPSRKKSVTISAK
+315 AAPASRKKSVIISAK
-330 TVSSMAADLYDMQR
+330 TVSSMAADLYDMQQ

-357 VRDMTDSLEDNKQIS
+357 VRDMTDSLEDNNQIS
-372 DADLMLVDSMFTH
+372 DEDLAFMDAMFSH
-385 TAERLDKL
+385 TAKRLDTL
-393 LDKTKMNALADG
+393 LDRTKMNALADG

-410 TGCSRVQALS
+410 TGCSRVNALS

-647 MLRKGMVRAYEV
+647 MLRKGMVRAYEI

>member
-1 MYDMLDVVLLCRM
+1 MYDIVDVVLLCRM

-25 GVCSTADKFDAQ
+25 GVCTAADKFSAP

-96 RYKPGASVTL
+96 CYKPGASVTL
-106 KDFLHDYASMV
+106 KNFLHDYASMV

-146 YLFKDCYSV
+146 YLFKDCCSV
-155 GMMMGNG
+155 SMMMGNG

-180 PALEESAQLLYDDM
+180 PALEEFARLLYDDL
-194 KADVLGEYTEYTR
+194 KAEVLREYTEYTR

-218 FVQNWNVEGAA
+218 FVQDWNVERAA

-241 VLEDCTNTT
+241 DYTNTT

-263 DSSAGGTGDSSAG
+263 DSSAGGG
-276 GTGDSSDDD
+276 
-285 TGDSSDGDTGDSSDG
+285 TGDSSDG

-315 NAHPSRKKSVTISAK
+315 DAHPSRKKSVTISAK
-330 TVSSMAADLYDMQR
+330 TVSSMAADLYEMQR

-357 VRDMTDSLEDNKQIS
+357 VRDMTDSLEDNNQIS
-372 DADLMLVDSMFTH
+372 DADLAFMDAMFSH
-385 TAERLDKL
+385 TAKRLDTL
-393 LDKTKMNALADG
+393 LDRTKMNALADG

-410 TGCSRVQALS
+410 TSCSRVNALS

-443 TMTMVRHSTGMC
+443 TMTLVRHSTGLC

-468 VGDGRIF
+468 IGDGRIF

-548 GPVHEVILSAIGG
+548 APVHEVILSAIGG

>member
-1 MYDMLDVVLLCRM
+1 MYDIVDVVLLCRM

-25 GVCSTADKFDAQ
+25 VVCSTTDKLSAP

-78 TDFETYANMY
+78 TNFETYTNMS

-96 RYKPGASVTL
+96 QYKPGASVTL

-146 YLFKDCYSV
+146 YLFKDCCSV
-155 GMMMGNG
+155 SMMMGKG
-162 MTGRLYSLLFM
+162 MAGRLYNLLFM

-180 PALEESAQLLYDDM
+180 PALEESAQLLYDDL
-194 KADVLGEYTEYTR
+194 KADVQVENYTDYTR
-207 HLDAVWGIGDI
+207 HLDAVWDIGDS
-218 FVQNWNVEGAA
+218 FVQNWNVECAA
-229 LEFIR
+229 REFIR

-241 VLEDCTNTT
+241 DYTNTT
-250 KGTNNRKSSGNTS
+250 KGTNNRKSSGTTS
-263 DSSAGGTGDSSAG
+263 DSSAGGTGDSS
-276 GTGDSSDDD
+276 
-285 TGDSSDGDTGDSSDG
+285 DGDTS
-300 DTGDSSDGDTGDSSK
+300 DSSDGDTGDSSK
-315 NAHPSRKKSVTISAK
+315 NANPSRKKSVTISAK

-344 DDKGN
+344 DDRGN

-357 VRDMTDSLEDNKQIS
+357 VRDMTDSLEDNNQIS
-372 DADLMLVDSMFTH
+372 DEDLAFMDSMFSH
-385 TAERLDKL
+385 TAERLDTL
-393 LDKTKMNALADG
+393 LDKHKMDDLADD
-405 KPVYI
+405 KRVYI
-410 TGCSRVQALS
+410 NKCSYVHALS

-443 TMTMVRHSTGMC
+443 TMTLVRHSTGLC
-455 GARLDARVLHRTS
+455 GARLDAHVLHRAS

-493 ASGSMSLTEYGKSNN
+493 ASGSMSMPEYGKSNN

-526 PGVKSSLSGFSNG
+526 PGVKSSLSGFSN
-539 EMFVMSDYG
+539 EKMFVMSDYG
-548 GPVHEVILSAIGG
+548 APVHEVILSAIGG

-567 LVELTSQFSDGPDV
+567 LVELTSQFSNGPDV

-614 GIGLQTKAIHTFMDS
+614 GIGLQTKAINTFMDS

>member
-1 MYDMLDVVLLCRM
+1 MYDIVDVVLLCRM

-25 GVCSTADKFDAQ
+25 GVCSTADKFDAP

-78 TDFETYANMY
+78 TDFETYANMS
-88 RSVVADCL
+88 RSVVSDCL
-96 RYKPGASVTL
+96 RYKPGASLTL

-146 YLFKDCYSV
+146 YLFKDCCSV
-155 GMMMGNG
+155 SMTMGNG

-180 PALEESAQLLYDDM
+180 PALEESAQLLYDDL
-194 KADVLGEYTEYTR
+194 KADVQEKYTDYTR
-207 HLDAVWGIGDI
+207 HLDAVWDIGDI
-218 FVQNWNVEGAA
+218 FVQNWNVESAA

-241 VLEDCTNTT
+241 DYTNTT

-263 DSSAGGTGDSSAG
+263 DSSAGGTGDSS
-276 GTGDSSDDD
+276 
-285 TGDSSDGDTGDSSDG
+285 
-300 DTGDSSDGDTGDSSK
+300 DGDTGDSSK
-315 NAHPSRKKSVTISAK
+315 AAQTSRKKSVIISAK
-330 TVSSMAADLYDMQR
+330 TVSSMAADLYDMQQ

-357 VRDMTDSLEDNKQIS
+357 VRDMTDSLEDNNQIS
-372 DADLMLVDSMFTH
+372 DEDLAFMDAMFSH
-385 TAERLDKL
+385 TAKRLDTL
-393 LDKTKMNALADG
+393 LDRTKMNALADG

-410 TGCSRVQALS
+410 TGCSRVNALS

-647 MLRKGMVRAYEV
+647 MLRKGMVRAYEI

>member
-1 MYDMLDVVLLCRM
+1 MYDIVDVVLLCRM

-25 GVCSTADKFDAQ
+25 GVFSIADKFDAP

-78 TDFETYANMY
+78 TDFETYTNMY

-155 GMMMGNG
+155 STMMGEG
-162 MTGRLYSLLFM
+162 MAGRLYSLLFM

-194 KADVLGEYTEYTR
+194 KADVLVEDYTEYTR

-218 FVQNWNVEGAA
+218 FVQDWNVERAA

-241 VLEDCTNTT
+241 DYTNTAQ
-250 KGTNNRKSSGNTS
+250 GTNSNGTSSGDTS
-263 DSSAGGTGDSSAG
+263 
-276 GTGDSSDDD
+276 DSSDDD
-285 TGDSSDGDTGDSSDG
+285 TSDSSDGDTSDSSDG
-300 DTGDSSDGDTGDSSK
+300 DISDSSDDGTASG
-315 NAHPSRKKSVTISAK
+315 KKSVVVSTMAVSAM
-330 TVSSMAADLYDMQR
+330 SSDLYDMQR

-349 VSRRFLDA
+349 IRRRFLDA
-357 VRDMTDSLEDNKQIS
+357 VRDMTDSLENNNQIS
-372 DADLMLVDSMFTH
+372 DEDMAFMDAMFSR
-385 TAERLDKL
+385 TAERLDTL
-393 LDKTKMNALADG
+393 LDKRKMEDLADG
-405 KPVYI
+405 KRVHI
-410 TGCSRVQALS
+410 TECSHVHALS

-443 TMTMVRHSTGMC
+443 TMTLVRHSTGLC
-455 GARLDARVLHRTS
+455 GARLDAHVLHRAS

-493 ASGSMSLTEYGKSNN
+493 ASGSMSMTEYGKSNN

-548 GPVHEVILSAIGG
+548 DPVHEVILSAVGG

-614 GIGLQTKAIHTFMDS
+614 GIGLQTKAINTFMDS

>member
-1 MYDMLDVVLLCRM
+1 MYDIVDVVLLCRM

-25 GVCSTADKFDAQ
+25 GVCPPITDKFAAP

-55 YMTEEQWRYLRG
+55 HMTEEQWRYLRG
-67 YIDHECGHVKF
+67 FIDHECGHVKF
-78 TDFETYANMY
+78 TDFQTYTDIQK
-88 RSVVADCL
+88 SVVDDCL
-96 RYKPGASVTL
+96 RNYKPGASVTL

-117 INILE
+117 VNILE

-135 GSRTNLNTLSE
+135 GSRTNLNKLSE
-146 YLFKDCYSV
+146 HLFKNCYSV
-155 GMMMGNG
+155 STMMGSG
-162 MTGRLYSLLFM
+162 MAGRLYSLLFM

-194 KADVLGEYTEYTR
+194 KAEILSEYTEYTR
-207 HLDAVWGIGDI
+207 HLDAVWGIGDS
-218 FVQNWNVEGAA
+218 FVQDWNVEGAA

-241 VLEDCTNTT
+241 DYTNTAQ
-250 KGTNNRKSSGNTS
+250 GTNNRKFSGATG
-263 DSSAGGTGDSSAG
+263 DSSAGGTGDSSDG
-276 GTGDSSDDD
+276 DTGDSSDDD

-300 DTGDSSDGDTGDSSK
+300 GTASG
-315 NAHPSRKKSVTISAK
+315 KKSVTVSAK
-330 TVSSMAADLYDMQR
+330 TVFSSMASDLYDLQWN
-344 DDKGN
+344 DNGDI
-349 VSRRFLDA
+349 SRRFLDEMQTA
-357 VRDMTDSLEDNKQIS
+357 TDILENNNQIS
-372 DADLMLVDSMFTH
+372 DADLAFMDTMFIH

-393 LDKTKMNALADG
+393 LDKHKMDALADD
-405 KPVYI
+405 KRVYI
-410 TGCSRVQALS
+410 TEYSHVHALS

-443 TMTMVRHSTGMC
+443 TMTLVRHSTGMC
-455 GARLDARVLHRTS
+455 GARLDAHVLHRAS

-475 SKKVQRLRRVTEV
+475 SKKVQRLRRITEV

-493 ASGSMSLTEYGKSNN
+493 ASGSMARNEYGKNNN

-526 PGVKSSLSGFSNG
+526 PGVKSSLSGFSHG
-539 EMFVMSDYG
+539 EMFVMSDYDD
-548 GPVHEVILSAIGG
+548 PVHEVILSAVGG

-567 LVELTSQFSDGPDV
+567 LVELTSQFSAGPDV

-614 GIGLQTKAIHTFMDS
+614 GIGLQTKAINTFMDS

>member
-1 MYDMLDVVLLCRM
+1 MYDIVDVVLLCRM

-25 GVCSTADKFDAQ
+25 GVCSTADKFDAS

-78 TDFETYANMY
+78 TDFQTYTDLHK
-88 RSVVADCL
+88 SVVADCL
-96 RYKPGASVTL
+96 CYKPRASAYL

-155 GMMMGNG
+155 STMMGDG
-162 MTGRLYSLLFM
+162 MAGRLYSLLFM

-194 KADVLGEYTEYTR
+194 KADVLVEDYTEYTR
-207 HLDAVWGIGDI
+207 HLDAVWGIGDS
-218 FVQNWNVEGAA
+218 FVQNWNVECAA

-241 VLEDCTNTT
+241 DYTNTT
-250 KGTNNRKSSGNTS
+250 KGTNNRKSSGTTS
-263 DSSAGGTGDSSAG
+263 DSSAGGTGDSS
-276 GTGDSSDDD
+276 
-285 TGDSSDGDTGDSSDG
+285 DGDTS
-300 DTGDSSDGDTGDSSK
+300 DSSDGDTGDSSK
-315 NAHPSRKKSVTISAK
+315 NANPSRKKSVTISAK

-349 VSRRFLDA
+349 IRRRFLDA
-357 VRDMTDSLEDNKQIS
+357 VLDMTDSLENNNQIS
-372 DADLMLVDSMFTH
+372 DEDLAFMDAMFSH
-385 TAERLDKL
+385 TAKRLDTL
-393 LDKTKMNALADG
+393 LDRTKRNALADG

-410 TGCSRVQALS
+410 TDCSRVHALS
-420 PEQRGDMDVVMYN
+420 SEQRGDMDVVMYN

-443 TMTMVRHSTGMC
+443 TMTLVRHSTGMC

-548 GPVHEVILSAIGG
+548 APVHEVILSAVGG

>member
-1 MYDMLDVVLLCRM
+1 MYDMVDVVLLCRM
-14 MSAQYRIKIQP
+14 LSAQYRIKIQP
-25 GVCSTADKFDAQ
+25 GVCSAADKFDAP

-67 YIDHECGHVKF
+67 FIDHECGHVKF
-78 TDFETYANMY
+78 TDFQTYTNMQK
-88 RSVVADCL
+88 SVVDDCL
-96 RYKPGASVTL
+96 RNYKPVASATL
-106 KDFLHDYASMV
+106 KGFLKDYADMV

-135 GSRTNLNTLSE
+135 GSRTNLNKLSE
-146 YLFKDCYSV
+146 HLFKDCYSV
-155 GMMMGNG
+155 STMMGNG
-162 MTGRLYSLLFM
+162 MVGRLYSLLFM

-194 KADVLGEYTEYTR
+194 KADVQVDDYAEYTS

-218 FVQNWNVEGAA
+218 FRQDWSVERAA
-229 LEFIR
+229 REFIR

-241 VLEDCTNTT
+241 DYTNTT
-250 KGTNNRKSSGNTS
+250 QSINSNRTSS
-263 DSSAGGTGDSSAG
+263 
-276 GTGDSSDDD
+276 
-285 TGDSSDGDTGDSSDG
+285 GDTGDSSDG
-300 DTGDSSDGDTGDSSK
+300 DTGDSPDGGTASGK
-315 NAHPSRKKSVTISAK
+315 QSVAVSAK
-330 TVSSMAADLYDMQR
+330 AVSAMASDLYNLQWNDE
-344 DDKGN
+344 GN
-349 VSRRFLDA
+349 ISKRFLDEMQTA
-357 VRDMTDSLEDNKQIS
+357 TDRLENNNQIS
-372 DADLMLVDSMFTH
+372 DEDLTLVDSMFTH
-385 TAERLDKL
+385 TAERLDTL
-393 LDKTKMNALADG
+393 LDRIKMNALADG
-405 KPVYI
+405 KRVYI
-410 TGCSRVQALS
+410 TGCSHIHALS

-443 TMTMVRHSTGMC
+443 TMTLVRHSTGLC
-455 GARLDARVLHRTS
+455 GARLDAHVLHRAS

-493 ASGSMSLTEYGKSNN
+493 ASGSMVMNEYGKSNN

-548 GPVHEVILSAIGG
+548 DPVQEVILSAIGG

-600 MALNLAKRSGIEVY
+600 MALDLAKRSGIEVY
-614 GIGLQTKAIHTFMDS
+614 GIGLQTKAINTFMDS
-629 DHSIIVNSIHE
+629 DHSIIVNSIND

>member
-1 MYDMLDVVLLCRM
+1 M

-25 GVCSTADKFDAQ
+25 GVCSTADKFDAP

-146 YLFKDCYSV
+146 YLFKDCCSV
-155 GMMMGNG
+155 SMTMGNG

-180 PALEESAQLLYDDM
+180 PALEESAQLLYDDL
-194 KADVLGEYTEYTR
+194 KADVQEKYTDYTR

-218 FVQNWNVEGAA
+218 FVQNWNVESAA

-241 VLEDCTNTT
+241 DYTNTT

-263 DSSAGGTGDSSAG
+263 DSSAGGTGDSS
-276 GTGDSSDDD
+276 
-285 TGDSSDGDTGDSSDG
+285 
-300 DTGDSSDGDTGDSSK
+300 DGDTGDSSK
-315 NAHPSRKKSVTISAK
+315 AAQASWKKAVTISAK

-349 VSRRFLDA
+349 VSRRFMDA
-357 VRDMTDSLEDNKQIS
+357 VRDMTDSLEDNNQIS
-372 DADLMLVDSMFTH
+372 DEDLAFMDAMFSH
-385 TAERLDKL
+385 TAKRLDTL
-393 LDKTKMNALADG
+393 LDRTKMNALADG

-410 TGCSRVQALS
+410 TDCSRVQALS

-548 GPVHEVILSAIGG
+548 APVHEVILSAIGG

-614 GIGLQTKAIHTFMDS
+614 GIGLQTKAINTFMDS

>member
-1 MYDMLDVVLLCRM
+1 MYNMVDVVLLCRM
-14 MSAQYRIKIQP
+14 LSAQYRIKIQP
-25 GVCSTADKFDAQ
+25 GVFSIADKFDAS

-88 RSVVADCL
+88 RSVVDDCL
-96 RYKPGASVTL
+96 RYKPRASVTL

-117 INILE
+117 VNILE

-135 GSRTNLNTLSE
+135 GSRTNLNMLSE

-155 GMMMGNG
+155 STMMGEG
-162 MTGRLYSLLFM
+162 MAGRLYSLLFM

-194 KADVLGEYTEYTR
+194 KADVLVEDYTEYTR

-218 FVQNWNVEGAA
+218 FVQDWNVEGAA

-241 VLEDCTNTT
+241 DYTNTAQ
-250 KGTNNRKSSGNTS
+250 GTNSNGTSSGDTS
-263 DSSAGGTGDSSAG
+263 
-276 GTGDSSDDD
+276 
-285 TGDSSDGDTGDSSDG
+285 DSSDGDTS
-300 DTGDSSDGDTGDSSK
+300 DSSK
-315 NAHPSRKKSVTISAK
+315 DAHAARKKSVAISTMA
-330 TVSSMAADLYDMQR
+330 VSAMSSDLYDMQR

-349 VSRRFLDA
+349 ISRRFLDA
-357 VRDMTDSLEDNKQIS
+357 VRDMTDSLENNNQIS
-372 DADLMLVDSMFTH
+372 DADLAFMDSMFSH

-393 LDKTKMNALADG
+393 LDKHKMDALVDG

-410 TGCSRVQALS
+410 TDRSHVHALS

-443 TMTMVRHSTGMC
+443 TMTLVRHSTGLC
-455 GARLDARVLHRTS
+455 GARLDAHVLHRAS

-493 ASGSMSLTEYGKSNN
+493 ASGSMGVNEYGKSNN

-548 GPVHEVILSAIGG
+548 GPVHEVILSAVGG

-614 GIGLQTKAIHTFMDS
+614 GIGLQTKAINTFMDS

>member
-25 GVCSTADKFDAQ
+25 GVCSTADKFDAP

-78 TDFETYANMY
+78 TDFQAYTELQK
-88 RSVVADCL
+88 SVVDDCL
-96 RYKPGASVTL
+96 RYKPRASVTL
-106 KDFLHDYASMV
+106 KDFLKDYASMV
-117 INILE
+117 VNILE

-146 YLFKDCYSV
+146 YLFKDCCSV
-155 GMMMGNG
+155 SMMMGDG
-162 MTGRLYSLLFM
+162 MAGRLYSLLFM

-194 KADVLGEYTEYTR
+194 KADVLVEDYTEYTR
-207 HLDAVWGIGDI
+207 HLDAVWGIGDS
-218 FVQNWNVEGAA
+218 FVQDWNVEGAA

-241 VLEDCTNTT
+241 DYTNTAQ
-250 KGTNNRKSSGNTS
+250 GTNSNGTSS
-263 DSSAGGTGDSSAG
+263 
-276 GTGDSSDDD
+276 
-285 TGDSSDGDTGDSSDG
+285 GDTGDSSDG
-300 DTGDSSDGDTGDSSK
+300 DTSDSSAGDTGDSSK
-315 NAHPSRKKSVTISAK
+315 NANASRKKSVAISTMA
-330 TVSSMAADLYDMQR
+330 VSAMSSALYDMQR

-349 VSRRFLDA
+349 IRRRFLDA
-357 VRDMTDSLEDNKQIS
+357 VRDMTDSLEDNNQIS
-372 DADLMLVDSMFTH
+372 DADLAFMDSMFSH

-393 LDKTKMNALADG
+393 LDKHKMDALADG

-410 TGCSRVQALS
+410 TDRSHVHALS

-443 TMTMVRHSTGMC
+443 TMTLVRHSTGLC
-455 GARLDARVLHRTS
+455 GARLDAHVLHRAS

-493 ASGSMSLTEYGKSNN
+493 ASGSMGVNEYGKSNN

-548 GPVHEVILSAIGG
+548 GPVHEVILSAVGG

-586 FFTDGFPDNVGSVT
+586 FFTDGFPDHVGSVT
-600 MALNLAKRSGIEVY
+600 MALDLAKRSGIEVY
-614 GIGLQTKAIHTFMDS
+614 GIGLKTEAIKTFMDS
-629 DHSIIVNSIHE
+629 DHSMVVNSIHE

-647 MLRKGMVRAYEV
+647 MLRKGMVQAYEV

>member
-25 GVCSTADKFDAQ
+25 GVCSTADKFDAP

-78 TDFETYANMY
+78 TDFETYTNMY

-146 YLFKDCYSV
+146 YLFKDCCSV
-155 GMMMGNG
+155 SMMMGKG
-162 MTGRLYSLLFM
+162 MAGRLYSLLFM

-194 KADVLGEYTEYTR
+194 KADVQVENYTEYIR

-218 FVQNWNVEGAA
+218 FVQDWNVECAA

-241 VLEDCTNTT
+241 DYTNTT
-250 KGTNNRKSSGNTS
+250 KGTRNRKSSGNTS
-263 DSSAGGTGDSSAG
+263 NSSAGG
-276 GTGDSSDDD
+276 

-315 NAHPSRKKSVTISAK
+315 DAHASRKKSVTISAK

-357 VRDMTDSLEDNKQIS
+357 VRDMTDSLEDNNQIS
-372 DADLMLVDSMFTH
+372 DADLAFMDAMFSH
-385 TAERLDKL
+385 TAKRLDTL
-393 LDKTKMNALADG
+393 LDRTKMNALADG

-410 TGCSRVQALS
+410 TNCSRVHALS

-493 ASGSMSLTEYGKSNN
+493 ASGSMSLTEYGKSSN

>member
-1 MYDMLDVVLLCRM
+1 MLDVVLLCRM

-25 GVCSTADKFDAQ
+25 GVCSTADKFDAP

-146 YLFKDCYSV
+146 YLFKDCRSV

-194 KADVLGEYTEYTR
+194 KAYVPGEYTEYTR

-218 FVQNWNVEGAA
+218 FVQDWNVESAA

-241 VLEDCTNTT
+241 DYTNTT

-263 DSSAGGTGDSSAG
+263 DSSAGGTGDSSDG
-276 GTGDSSDDD
+276 DTSDSSDDD
-285 TGDSSDGDTGDSSDG
+285 TGDSSDGDTGDSS
-300 DTGDSSDGDTGDSSK
+300 K
-315 NAHPSRKKSVTISAK
+315 AAQASRKKSVTISAK

-349 VSRRFLDA
+349 VSRRFMDA
-357 VRDMTDSLEDNKQIS
+357 VQDMTDSLEDNNQIS
-372 DADLMLVDSMFTH
+372 DEDLAFMDAMFSH
-385 TAERLDKL
+385 TAKRLDTL
-393 LDKTKMNALADG
+393 LDRTKMNALADG

-410 TGCSRVQALS
+410 TGCSRVNALS

-614 GIGLQTKAIHTFMDS
+614 GIGLQTKAINTFMDS

>member
-1 MYDMLDVVLLCRM
+1 MYDIVDVVLLCRM

-96 RYKPGASVTL
+96 QYKPGASVTL

-117 INILE
+117 VNILE

-146 YLFKDCYSV
+146 YLFKDCCSV
-155 GMMMGNG
+155 SMMMGEG
-162 MTGRLYSLLFM
+162 MAGRLYSLLFM

-180 PALEESAQLLYDDM
+180 PALEEPAQLLYDDM
-194 KADVLGEYTEYTR
+194 KADVLVEDYTEYTS

-218 FVQNWNVEGAA
+218 FVQDWNVERSAR
-229 LEFIR
+229 EFIG

-241 VLEDCTNTT
+241 DYTNTAQ
-250 KGTNNRKSSGNTS
+250 GTNSNGTSSGDTS
-263 DSSAGGTGDSSAG
+263 DSSS
-276 GTGDSSDDD
+276 
-285 TGDSSDGDTGDSSDG
+285 G

-315 NAHPSRKKSVTISAK
+315 NANASRKKSVAISTMA
-330 TVSSMAADLYDMQR
+330 VSAMSSDLYDMQR

-349 VSRRFLDA
+349 IRRRFLDA
-357 VRDMTDSLEDNKQIS
+357 VRDMTDSLENNNQIS
-372 DADLMLVDSMFTH
+372 DADLAFMDSMFSH

-393 LDKTKMNALADG
+393 LDKHKMDALADG

-410 TGCSRVQALS
+410 TDRSHVHALS

-443 TMTMVRHSTGMC
+443 TMTLVRHSTGLC
-455 GARLDARVLHRTS
+455 GARLDAHVLHRAS

-493 ASGSMSLTEYGKSNN
+493 ASGSMGVNEYGKSNN

-548 GPVHEVILSAIGG
+548 APVHEVILSAVGG

-614 GIGLQTKAIHTFMDS
+614 GIGLQTKAINTFMDS

>member
-1 MYDMLDVVLLCRM
+1 MYDIVDVVLLCRM

-25 GVCSTADKFDAQ
+25 GVCSTADKFDAP

-55 YMTEEQWRYLRG
+55 HMTDEQWRYLRG
-67 YIDHECGHVKF
+67 FIDHECGHVKF

-88 RSVVADCL
+88 RSVVDDCL
-96 RYKPGASVTL
+96 QYKPKASVTL
-106 KDFLHDYASMV
+106 KDFLHNYASMV

-146 YLFKDCYSV
+146 YLFKDCCSV
-155 GMMMGNG
+155 SMMMGNG

-180 PALEESAQLLYDDM
+180 PALEESAQLLYDDL
-194 KADVLGEYTEYTR
+194 KADVLVEDYTEYTR

-218 FVQNWNVEGAA
+218 FVQDWNVERSAREFIGIIIEA
-229 LEFIR
+229 LE
-234 IVIEVLE
+234 
-241 VLEDCTNTT
+241 DYTNTAQ
-250 KGTNNRKSSGNTS
+250 GTNSNGTSSGDTS
-263 DSSAGGTGDSSAG
+263 
-276 GTGDSSDDD
+276 
-285 TGDSSDGDTGDSSDG
+285 DSSDGDTGDSSAG

-315 NAHPSRKKSVTISAK
+315 DARASGKKSVAVSTMAVSAM
-330 TVSSMAADLYDMQR
+330 SSDLYDMQR
-344 DDKGN
+344 DDRGN
-349 VSRRFLDA
+349 ISRRFLDA
-357 VRDMTDSLEDNKQIS
+357 VRDMTDSLENNNQIS
-372 DADLMLVDSMFTH
+372 DEDLAFMDSMFSR
-385 TAERLDKL
+385 TAERLDTL
-393 LDKTKMNALADG
+393 LDKHKMDELADG
-405 KPVYI
+405 KRVYI
-410 TGCSRVQALS
+410 TDCSHVHALS
-420 PEQRGDMDVVMYN
+420 PEQRCDMDVVMYN

-443 TMTMVRHSTGMC
+443 TMTLVRHSTGLC
-455 GARLDARVLHRTS
+455 GARLDAHVLHRAS

-493 ASGSMSLTEYGKSNN
+493 ASGSMSMTEYGKSNN
-508 NEMAQCMAL
+508 NERAQCMAL

-548 GPVHEVILSAIGG
+548 DPVHEVILSAVGG

-600 MALNLAKRSGIEVY
+600 MTLNLAKRSGIEVY

>member
-1 MYDMLDVVLLCRM
+1 MYDIVDVVLLCRM

-25 GVCSTADKFDAQ
+25 GVCSTADKFDAP

-146 YLFKDCYSV
+146 YLFKDCCSV
-155 GMMMGNG
+155 SMMMGNG

-180 PALEESAQLLYDDM
+180 PALEESAQLLYDDL
-194 KADVLGEYTEYTR
+194 KADVQGENYTDYTR
-207 HLDAVWGIGDI
+207 HLDAVWDIGDS
-218 FVQNWNVEGAA
+218 FVQNWNVECAA

-241 VLEDCTNTT
+241 DYTNTT
-250 KGTNNRKSSGNTS
+250 KGTNNRKSSGTTS
-263 DSSAGGTGDSSAG
+263 DSSAGGTGDSS
-276 GTGDSSDDD
+276 
-285 TGDSSDGDTGDSSDG
+285 DGDTS
-300 DTGDSSDGDTGDSSK
+300 DSSDGDTGDSSK
-315 NAHPSRKKSVTISAK
+315 NANPSRKKSVTISAK

-344 DDKGN
+344 DDRGN

-357 VRDMTDSLEDNKQIS
+357 VRDMTDSLEDNNQIS
-372 DADLMLVDSMFTH
+372 DEDLAFMDAMFSH
-385 TAERLDKL
+385 TAKRLDTL
-393 LDKTKMNALADG
+393 LDKHKMDDLADD
-405 KPVYI
+405 KRVYI
-410 TGCSRVQALS
+410 DKCSHVHALS

-443 TMTMVRHSTGMC
+443 TMTLVRHSTGLC
-455 GARLDARVLHRTS
+455 GARLDAHVLHRAS

-539 EMFVMSDYG
+539 KMFVMSDYG
-548 GPVHEVILSAIGG
+548 APVHEVILSAIGG

>member
-1 MYDMLDVVLLCRM
+1 MYDIVDVVLLCRM

-25 GVCSTADKFDAQ
+25 GVCSAADKFDAP

-78 TDFETYANMY
+78 TDFETYTNMY

-96 RYKPGASVTL
+96 QYKPGASVTL

-155 GMMMGNG
+155 SMMMGKG

-218 FVQNWNVEGAA
+218 FVQDWNVEGAA

-241 VLEDCTNTT
+241 DYTNTIVVEDHTNMLVVEDHTNTT
-250 KGTNNRKSSGNTS
+250 QGTDSNRTSSG
-263 DSSAGGTGDSSAG
+263 D
-276 GTGDSSDDD
+276 TGDSSDGD
-285 TGDSSDGDTGDSSDG
+285 TSDSSDGDTGDSSDG
-300 DTGDSSDGDTGDSSK
+300 GTASG
-315 NAHPSRKKSVTISAK
+315 KKSVTISAK
-330 TVSSMAADLYDMQR
+330 TVFSSMAADLYEMQR

-349 VSRRFLDA
+349 VSRRFMDDMQA
-357 VRDMTDSLEDNKQIS
+357 MTDALENSTLIS

-548 GPVHEVILSAIGG
+548 DPVHEVILSAIGG
-561 TPLGAS
+561 TPLGSS

-586 FFTDGFPDNVGSVT
+586 FFTDGFPDNVGAVT
-600 MALNLAKRSGIEVY
+600 MALDLAKRSGIEVY

>member
-1 MYDMLDVVLLCRM
+1 MYDIVDVVLLCRM

-25 GVCSTADKFDAQ
+25 GVFSVADKFDAQ

-55 YMTEEQWRYLRG
+55 RMTDEQWRYLRG

-78 TDFETYANMY
+78 TDFETYTNMH
-88 RSVVADCL
+88 RSVVDDCL
-96 RYKPGASVTL
+96 RNYKPGASVTL

-146 YLFKDCYSV
+146 YLFKDCCSV
-155 GMMMGNG
+155 STMMGDG

-194 KADVLGEYTEYTR
+194 KADVLVEDYTEYTR

-218 FVQNWNVEGAA
+218 FVQDWNVERAA

-241 VLEDCTNTT
+241 DYTT
-250 KGTNNRKSSGNTS
+250 TAQGTNNNGTSSGDTS
-263 DSSAGGTGDSSAG
+263 
-276 GTGDSSDDD
+276 
-285 TGDSSDGDTGDSSDG
+285 DSSDGDTSDSSDG
-300 DTGDSSDGDTGDSSK
+300 DTSDSSDGDTSDSSK
-315 NAHPSRKKSVTISAK
+315 NANASRKKSVAVSTMAVSAM
-330 TVSSMAADLYDMQR
+330 SSDLYDMQR

-349 VSRRFLDA
+349 ISRRFLDA
-357 VRDMTDSLEDNKQIS
+357 VRDMTDSLENNNQIS
-372 DADLMLVDSMFTH
+372 DADLAFMDSMFSH

-393 LDKTKMNALADG
+393 LDKHKMDDLADG

-410 TGCSRVQALS
+410 TDYSRVHALS

-443 TMTMVRHSTGMC
+443 TMTLVRHSTGLC
-455 GARLDARVLHRTS
+455 GARLDAHVLHRAS

-493 ASGSMSLTEYGKSNN
+493 ASGSMRMTEYGKSNN

-539 EMFVMSDYG
+539 KMFVMSDYG
-548 GPVHEVILSAIGG
+548 DPVQEVILSAAGG